1 MPWYV
6 PTVIPLPDNFVG
18 FDPASTLPA
27 EGFTAYER
35 HLPHWRLPGACY
47 FTTFRLRDS
56 IPQAMIKEMKREQ
69 EQWHKRL
76 AQAAAGTD
84 GRLSPEEAAAWL
96 EFQRTRLRKLEA
108 TLDEGHGECI
118 LRDPEYRHVVTNA
131 LHHFEGQ
138 RCEMLAYA
146 VMPNHVHAL
155 CRPLAGHCLEAVCG
169 SWKWFT
175 AQEIQKA
182 LHRTGPLWQEENFD
196 RLIRDAEHYQT
207 TVRYIAKNPIKA
219 HIGENE
225 ATVWFCKVIESAN
238 ASESP

>member
-1 MPWYV
+1 MPKPKLSGADHESFARAHISTCASFNPTKTPFVPWYV

-84 GRLSPEEAAAWL
+84 GRLSLDEAAAWL

-118 LRDPEYRHVVTNA
+118 LRDPAYRHVVTNA

-138 RCEMLAYA
+138 RC
-146 VMPNHVHAL
+146 
-155 CRPLAGHCLEAVCG
+155 
-169 SWKWFT
+169 
-175 AQEIQKA
+175 
-182 LHRTGPLWQEENFD
+182 
-196 RLIRDAEHYQT
+196 
-207 TVRYIAKNPIKA
+207 
-219 HIGENE
+219 
-225 ATVWFCKVIESAN
+225 
-238 ASESP
+238 